1 MGEARPG
8 VVKTSLVLVDFFG
21 LLWVRAFQAFEEDL
35 LCLPL
40 LIFRPIR
47 AGILTLRGFLGHEDR
62 DGLVNN

>member
-1 MGEARPG
+1 MGEVDRGRKNFVSACG
-8 VVKTSLVLVDFFG
+8 FLGLV
-21 LLWVRAFQAFEEDL
+21 WVRAFQAFEEDL

-47 AGILTLRGFLGHEDR
+47 AGILTLRGFPGHEDR